1 MPSLTQKLLF
11 SLALPA
17 VALAANTQI
26 STDKP
31 VINFRLPS
39 FTAEGYRAWLV
50 RGSEARYASENQ
62 IDIKELTLSVFSGK
76 ADEKVD
82 TLILSPV
89 AVVHPADAVVTGPT
103 TIRVINDQLEASGT
117 TWRYAQ
123 KEKKVSIAK
132 NVRVILHAEFK
143 DILK

>member
-1 MPSLTQKLLF
+1 VSTLAKLF
-11 SLALPA
+11 LACLLPA
-17 VALAANTQI
+17 AAALAADTQI

-31 VINFRLPS
+31 VINFRLPA
-39 FTAEGYRAWLV
+39 FTPEGYRAWLV

-62 IDIKELTLSVFSGK
+62 IDIKELTLSVFSGR
-76 ADEKVD
+76 ADEKVE

-89 AVVHPADAVVTGPT
+89 AVVHPTEAVATGPSS
-103 TIRVINDQLEASGT
+103 IRVINDQFEASGT
-117 TWRYAQ
+117 NWRYAQ

-132 NVRVILHAEFK
+132 NVRVTFHAEFK